1 MGKSLSYILYVVALL
16 STIFAFLDH
25 PQRANSSTPENPTS
39 IDDSQIEDVKQTL
52 LGRID
57 LLENEMS
64 SMRNE
69 FTTKISEM
77 QKIISH
83 FSDIESNLNRNNHQ
97 KLSLDRNLSAI
108 KNISQLESHNVELEA
123 WLTEALT
130 AESVIEEA
138 ETKVS
143 AKRALPTL
151 HNDGVEFVILSE
163 ESTRHRALQQA
174 DISNQFDICR
184 TGILSPINE
193 FNNWEFDEETFHKI
207 LIIRGLSSNEDLN
220 DIASPQFQA
229 ACWLL
234 YRLEDVL
241 HADDYFVQTYALAV
255 FIYNILKEIDD
266 MKVLNRILPNNVCNF
281 PVFSCNHMQY
291 VTNINFSKYFF
302 IS

>member
-151 HNDGVEFVILSE
+151 RNDGVETVILGG
-163 ESTRHRALQQA
+163 ESTR
-174 DISNQFDICR
+174 I
-184 TGILSPINE
+184 
-193 FNNWEFDEETFHKI
+193 K
-207 LIIRGLSSNEDLN
+207 
-220 DIASPQFQA
+220 
-229 ACWLL
+229 
-234 YRLEDVL
+234 
-241 HADDYFVQTYALAV
+241 
-255 FIYNILKEIDD
+255 
-266 MKVLNRILPNNVCNF
+266 
-281 PVFSCNHMQY
+281 
-291 VTNINFSKYFF
+291 
-302 IS
+302 